1 VAKTEDTDMQSEK
14 LPTLVRFEDLRQRGI
29 VNSWAALK
37 HMQQTA
43 GFPKGRLIG
52 PNTRA
57 WTDEEVAQWWNTR
70 PVEPSEQARQRVQ
83 RSIEARAA
91 RGTT

>member
-1 VAKTEDTDMQSEK
+1 
-14 LPTLVRFEDLRQRGI
+14 
-29 VNSWAALK
+29 
-37 HMQQTA
+37 MQQTA

-57 WTDEEVAQWWNTR
+57 WEEEEVAGWWNTR

-83 RSIEARAA
+83 RSIEARAKGA
-91 RGTT
+91 ES